1 MGNDYD
7 SNPFAGEDL
16 SAKEK
21 ELDAKEIE
29 LNQREEELKKKEDA
43 ITRARIGVEE
53 KNWPPF
59 FPLIHHDILN
69 EIPIHLQRTQY
80 VAFTTLLGVV
90 VCLIWNLVA
99 VTTAWFKGAAL
110 EIWLLAVIYL
120 ITGIPG
126 AYILW
131 YRPLYRAMRTDGT
144 LMFGFFFFTYSDRWY
159 FDVWYFDVKIF
170 VLQCHLFFCVYAS
183 IAPRVIFDGKSLTG
197 ILPALDVLPVNGMVG
212 CMYLVGC
219 ALFALESVISL
230 WVIQDVCRYFRS
242 SGKVE
247 EAKRDV
253 KRSSMMVALGH
264 G

>member
-1 MGNDYD
+1 MGNEYD

-59 FPLIHHDILN
+59 LPLIHHDILN

-90 VCLIWNLVA
+90 VCLIWNLVT

-144 LMFGFFFFTYSDRWY
+144 LMFGFFFFAYS
-159 FDVWYFDVKIF
+159 
-170 VLQCHLFFCVYAS
+170 CHLFFCVYAS
-183 IAPRVIFDGKSLTG
+183 IAPPVIFDGKSLTG

-230 WVIQDVCRYFRS
+230 WVIQDVFRYFCS

-253 KRSSMMVALGH
+253 KRTSMMVALGH

>member
-29 LNQREEELKKKEDA
+29 LNQREEVRVICDSVTL
-43 ITRARIGVEE
+43 ARIGVEV

-59 FPLIHHDILN
+59 LPLIHHDILN

-144 LMFGFFFFTYSDRWY
+144 LMFGFFFFTYS
-159 FDVWYFDVKIF
+159 
-170 VLQCHLFFCVYAS
+170 CHLFFCVYAS
-183 IAPRVIFDGKSLTG
+183 IAPPVIFDGKSLTG

-230 WVIQDVCRYFRS
+230 WVIQDVFRYFRS

-253 KRSSMMVALGH
+253 KRTSMMVALGH